1 MISNSGYSI
10 LKLVI
15 EERCDE
21 IQDFD
26 TFQYLVN
33 KGYIY
38 DGEGRRCAMISPAGE
53 EAYEDYLQYTSSLRR
68 EEETL
73 NTAKEAN
80 EIADKAQKKARVS
93 NVISI
98 IALIVSGI
106 IGLCQIP
113 GFTDWISSIFR

>member
-1 MISNSGYSI
+1 MMISNSGYNI

-53 EAYEDYLQYTSSLRR
+53 EAYEDYLQYTFSLQR
-68 EEETL
+68 EEEAL
-73 NTAKEAN
+73 KIAQEAN
-80 EIADKAQKKARVS
+80 EIADKARKSAKHS
-93 NVISI
+93 NIISVIACIISLLSI
-98 IALIVSGI
+98 LAAVLIGI
-106 IGLCQIP
+106 YC
-113 GFTDWISSIFR
+113 